1 MKEFRDRILNLLVVC
16 LKGLHML
23 TSEIKLLYA
32 DCLSCSKKKKKR
44 NTIVLV
50 SIEKLN
56 KLK

>member
-32 DCLSCSKKKKKR
+32 DCLSCSKKKK
-44 NTIVLV
+44 
-50 SIEKLN
+50 N
-56 KLK
+56 KYHSSGFYRETK